1 MHRRLTLSLAIAIG
15 VGLLVASSFT
25 SAPTARCSAIAAAT
39 IQLCRDLGLEV
50 TAEGIERPAQ
60 FAALMRHQPTVAAG
74 VSHRPPGGP
83 GGGAGPGGTHAADR
97 REPGARGRR
106 HGGHRKSCN
115 PLSFRAPTIKIAGR
129 SLWGGFMRR
138 AFTFMFIGLAG
149 LFLANVALAATAQQG
164 SAARCQ
170 QLAGAGRIAEAQ
182 VQQAQHVDA
191 NPTTGTPAYCELT
204 AQTSSVPGSHITLV
218 YRLPDNWNGRML
230 GLGGGG
236 WAGNIT
242 LATATDG
249 LKRGFATAQTDG
261 GHVSA
266 SGVDTA
272 WMKGNPVA
280 LTDFSY
286 RAVHLMTSLGK
297 QVVEHYYGDAPS
309 HSYFQGCST
318 GGRMGL
324 MEAQRYPAGL

>member
-1 MHRRLTLSLAIAIG
+1 M
-15 VGLLVASSFT
+15 
-25 SAPTARCSAIAAAT
+25 SAA
-39 IQLCRDLGLEV
+39 
-50 TAEGIERPAQ
+50 
-60 FAALMRHQPTVAAG
+60 
-74 VSHRPPGGP
+74 
-83 GGGAGPGGTHAADR
+83 
-97 REPGARGRR
+97 
-106 HGGHRKSCN
+106 
-115 PLSFRAPTIKIAGR
+115 
-129 SLWGGFMRR
+129 
-138 AFTFMFIGLAG
+138 
-149 LFLANVALAATAQQG
+149 AQQG

-191 NPTTGTPAYCELT
+191 NPASGMPAYCELT

-266 SGVDTA
+266 SGADTS
-272 WMKGNPVA
+272 WMNGNPVA

-286 RAVHLMTSLGK
+286 RAVHLMTTLGK
-297 QVVEHYYGDAPS
+297 QVVAHYYGDAPS
-309 HSYFQGCST
+309 RSYFQGCST

-324 MEAQRYPAGL
+324 MEAQRYPQDYDGVIAGAPVYTLLTQTSPVVRAQIFAAPGAGLNAAQLTGREQGSVGCLRCGRWPGRWRGHRSTSL